1 MDHQHHSPE
10 EKPKRRELSMAK
22 VEHAKDPV
30 CGMMVD
36 PLNAAGMH
44 EHNEQTYYFCSTH

>member
-1 MDHQHHSPE
+1 MKNHSHHKDRKAP
-10 EKPKRRELSMAK
+10 RRELSMAK

-36 PLNAAGMH
+36 PLNAAGTY